1 MEEFVIEE
9 NETLVVVFVQIFVGE
24 QLHQFWFWLAEQC
37 ESLSTIGDEMVEGM
51 TGQLELIL
59 MATRKG
65 WMAKLGVA
73 TNPSTA
79 VFGEKDLERQKKRR
93 IQDKHKKRR
102 RRNQIVKA
110 GIG

>member
-1 MEEFVIEE
+1 MSRKMR
-9 NETLVVVFVQIFVGE
+9 LLL
-24 QLHQFWFWLAEQC
+24 LHSSKFPL
-37 ESLSTIGDEMVEGM
+37 ESNEMVEGM

-59 MATRKG
+59 IATRKG

-93 IQDKHKKRR
+93 MQDKHKKRQ

-110 GIG
+110 EID